1 MRVANVDGLITLFYD
16 GSREPY
22 NEELHQ
28 EWMSAL
34 SVEEEL
40 GFIPLDFERSEECET
55 YWDERQT
62 WQQVIIEEGV
72 TVIPYATF
80 ERCKNVERVI
90 FANTVIRIE
99 EAAFYKC
106 NGLVYIKL
114 SISLLYIGEFAFEEC
129 DLSNVFI
136 PPRCTTIGSGA
147 FADNKN
153 LLIFNVLHRI
163 EIQRCVL
170 LHTKLISFQSSR
182 DSFRDRVNNLPIT
195 DFVMN
200 VNGLE
205 KYALHRAC
213 CSFEPSV
220 NDIVV
225 ILQEKGLG
233 ALKEQNKIG
242 ITPLQYLKENPYTDI
257 TEKEIIELY
266 TKNLLGM

>member
-34 SVEEEL
+34 SVEEEEL

-72 TVIPYATF
+72 TEIPYATF
-80 ERCKNVERVI
+80 ERCKNVKRVI

-114 SISLLYIGEFAFEEC
+114 SISLLYIGEYAFAKC

-136 PPRCTTIGSGA
+136 PPTCRTIGNGA

-153 LLIFNVLHRI
+153 LLIFNVLQRI

-170 LHTKLISFQSSR
+170 LHTKLIPF
-182 DSFRDRVNNLPIT
+182 DRVNNPPIT
-195 DFVMN
+195 DLVMN

-233 ALKEQNKIG
+233 ALKEENMIG

-257 TEKEIIELY
+257 TEKEIIEFY
-266 TKNLLGM
+266 IKNLLGM